1 VSTAELKQLIES
13 IAISQRKT
21 DCQIQETAVQMK
33 ETDRIVKETAVQM
46 QETDRKMQET
56 DQIVKET
63 AVQMQDTDRKMKE
76 TAVQMQDTDRKMKET
91 AVQMKDTDRKL
102 KELGKQIGGLG
113 NKFGTFAEG
122 LAFASIERILR
133 TDFGMEAITPRF
145 SVVKGGESEEYDVLA
160 YRNGEVKQ
168 GMIVEVKSSLDLTTI
183 EQMQRKMDGIFRWM
197 PEHRDKEFQGMVAYV
212 DGSAAARQAV
222 LAHGWHL
229 VHVGEELFEMKT
241 PPGFVPKIY
250 RAAQP

>member
-1 VSTAELKQLIES
+1 MSTAELKQLIES

>member
-1 VSTAELKQLIES
+1 MSTAELKQLIES
-13 IAISQRKT
+13 IAISQRGT
-21 DCQIQETAVQMK
+21 DLQMK
-33 ETDRIVKETAVQM
+33 D
-46 QETDRKMQET
+46 TDRKMQE
-56 DQIVKET
+56 
-63 AVQMQDTDRKMKE
+63 
-76 TAVQMQDTDRKMKET
+76 
-91 AVQMKDTDRKL
+91 TDRKL

-160 YRNGEVKQ
+160 YRNGEENQ
-168 GMIVEVKSSLDLTTI
+168 GMIVEVKSSLDLATI

-250 RAAQP
+250 RAVRA